1 MGSGRWDE
9 NSYRSYAKST
19 GYTNTK
25 NVHEVFTNSGMPA
38 LLDPRNIVL
47 RESVDSADN
56 PNSTPCIFALDVTGS
71 MGEYARIIA
80 QEHLPQLMTRIIE
93 KQPVTDP
100 HVMFMGV
107 DDVYSTGHG
116 ALQVS
121 QFEADIR
128 ILEQLREIWIVGRG
142 GGNSSES
149 YDLPWYFAGHKT
161 KIDSFDKRGKPG
173 FLFTFGDEA
182 APYETMTTRE
192 LQSIFGP
199 GQYEP
204 STPQQSL
211 AAAQK
216 KFQVFH
222 VIIEQGNF
230 CRSAHGRQQA
240 RDTWTQL
247 LGNNVIFLRDVDYL
261 TEVVVAT
268 MQIAAGEDMN
278 TVIRSSGC
286 EAELR
291 YAFSNSLQDY

>member
-1 MGSGRWDE
+1 M
-9 NSYRSYAKST
+9 
-19 GYTNTK
+19 
-25 NVHEVFTNSGMPA
+25 
-38 LLDPRNIVL
+38 LDPRNFTL
-47 RESVDSADN
+47 RESVDSDDN
-56 PNSTPCIFALDVTGS
+56 PNSTPIIFGLDVTGS

-80 QEHLPQLMTRIIE
+80 QEHLPKLMTAVIE
-93 KQPVTDP
+93 YKPVTDP
-100 HVMFMGV
+100 HVMFMGI
-107 DDVYSTGHG
+107 DDVHSTGHG

-128 ILEQLREIWIVGRG
+128 ILEQLREIYMAGRG
-142 GGNSSES
+142 GDNNSES
-149 YDLPWYFAGHKT
+149 YDLSWYFAGHRT
-161 KIDSFDKRGKPG
+161 KIDSFDKRGEPG

-182 APYETMTTRE
+182 APYETMTPHE

-204 STPQQSL
+204 TTPQQSL
-211 AAAQK
+211 AAAHK

-222 VIIEQGNF
+222 VIIEQGSF
-230 CRSAHGRQQA
+230 CRSIHGRQHA

-247 LGNNVIFLRDVDYL
+247 LGNNVIFLRNVNYL

-278 TVIRSSGC
+278 AIIHSSTC

-291 YAFSNSLQDY
+291 YAFSNSLQNY